1 MAVGTSQFSP
11 LEALGQ
17 AELVKEVLGQAVL
30 WCPHLAQVG
39 QVAAHLLEDIGLL
52 AQTVLLQ
59 EVAEVSITL
68 PLGQLV
74 QVEQALVDQHLH
86 VEGTFHGLKSPVPA
100 VTFWSRDVLKGDAAS
115 TLILQVHEH
124 LCTGLAVV

>member
-1 MAVGTSQFSP
+1 METSQFSP

-74 QVEQALVDQHLH
+74 QVDRLWLMVISMWKAHSMALRTPCQLLRSGLTMRVSRTWRPCILQEQKHLH
-86 VEGTFHGLKSPVPA
+86 
-100 VTFWSRDVLKGDAAS
+100 
-115 TLILQVHEH
+115 
-124 LCTGLAVV
+124 TGLAVV